1 MNMNKNFDNAFPATP
16 VQDKFGQIGFPNIG
30 LTKVE
35 YYAIEIFKAY
45 YDPKQAIQPETLF
58 RICTDD
64 AINFLT
70 FIDKTTKI
78 LQNEKTD
85 KLDIIQS

>member
-1 MNMNKNFDNAFPATP
+1 MNKNFDNAFPATP

-45 YDPKQAIQPETLF
+45 YNPKQAIQPETLF

-70 FIDKTTKI
+70 FIDKTTKN

-85 KLDIIQS
+85 KMAIIQS

>member
-1 MNMNKNFDNAFPATP
+1 MNKNFDNAFPAMP
-16 VQDKFGQIGFPNIG
+16 VQDTFGQVGFPNIG

-45 YDPKQAIQPETLF
+45 YDPKQAIQLETLF

-70 FIDKTTKI
+70 FIDKTTKN

-85 KLDIIQS
+85 KMAIIQS

>member
-1 MNMNKNFDNAFPATP
+1 MNKNFDNAFPATP
-16 VQDKFGQIGFPNIG
+16 VQDNFGQIGFPNIG

>member
-1 MNMNKNFDNAFPATP
+1 MNKSFDNAFPAMP
-16 VQDKFGQIGFPNIG
+16 VQDKFGQVGFPNIG

>member
-1 MNMNKNFDNAFPATP
+1 MNKNFDNAFPATP